1 MQQKTPLTNVKGE
14 QKPRYHLGSPPKKAA
29 FVALSRAYPSLSK
42 KTPQQGGSGAMFRC
56 ALRSRFHLTGIS
68 CAVSRRVLFPSLPF
82 AIFTRTDYPKMWNL
96 SRKGQ

>member
-14 QKPRYHLGSPPKKAA
+14 QKPRYHLGSPQDAA
-29 FVALSRAYPSLSK
+29 FITLSRAYPSLPK
-42 KTPQQGGSGAMFRC
+42 IAPQQGGSGAMFRC